1 MLKMALIGCGSIA
14 NAHVD
19 GYKGLFSGGLRTIN
33 VSAVCDINIKNAK
46 SKAESIGEFQ
56 KEKPKIYTSYE
67 NLVKEESLDAVDVC
81 LPHNLHHIVVTYC
94 LERDLHVIV
103 EKPLGITMR
112 AGKILVDKVKK
123 HNQILAVAENYRR
136 EPNARA
142 IHWAIEQG
150 LIGKPRFV
158 VWMGISFRASPGG
171 WREKKLV
178 SGGSWVFD
186 GGVHWADLDR
196 YLLGKEATDVVAM
209 THTFNPI
216 KKGVKVTV
224 DDMTMGIVRFED
236 DIYSQWLC
244 TNAAPGKGMGLHNI
258 YGSKGSTSNQEI
270 TIQKEEDLVEKQS
283 IASLEKQM
291 RDNLDAETLE
301 RYFPNGVTNSFSTE
315 LYDFYNAI
323 KNRGKPEV
331 DALEGYRDMAIP
343 IGFYESAKSRNLVKI
358 KDVLELRIED
368 YQGEINDKLGI

>member
-1 MLKMALIGCGSIA
+1 MLSIALIGCGSIA

-19 GYKGLFSGGLRTIN
+19 GYRELCSGGLKTIK
-33 VSAVCDINIKNAK
+33 VRAVCDINIKNAK
-46 SKAESIGEFQ
+46 SKSEAIDKFQ
-56 KEKPKIYTSYE
+56 KEKPKVYTNYE
-67 NLVKEESLDAVDVC
+67 NMLREESLNAVDIC
-81 LPHNLHHIVVTYC
+81 LPHNLHHTVASYC
-94 LERDLHVIV
+94 LEKDLHVII

-112 AGKILVDKVKK
+112 AAKILVDKVKK
-123 HNQILAVAENYRR
+123 HNKILAVAENYRR

-142 IHWAIEQG
+142 IHWAIQEG
-150 LIGKPRFV
+150 LLGKPRFV
-158 VWMGISFRASPGG
+158 VWMGVSWRASPWG
-171 WREKKLV
+171 WRENKLV

-196 YLLGKEATDVVAM
+196 YLLGKEAIDVMAM

-216 KKGVKVTV
+216 KKGAKVTV

-244 TNAAPGKGMGLHNI
+244 TNAAPGKGLWLHNI
-258 YGSKGSTSNQEI
+258 YGSTGSVSNEEI
-270 TIQKEEDLVEKQS
+270 TIQKKEDLVETQS
-283 IASLEKQM
+283 IANLVKQM
-291 RDNLDAETLE
+291 KENLDSETLE
-301 RYFPNGVTNSFSTE
+301 RYFPNGVTHSFSTE
-315 LYDFYNAI
+315 LYDFYTAI

-343 IGFYESAKSRNLVKI
+343 LGFYESAKSRNIIKI